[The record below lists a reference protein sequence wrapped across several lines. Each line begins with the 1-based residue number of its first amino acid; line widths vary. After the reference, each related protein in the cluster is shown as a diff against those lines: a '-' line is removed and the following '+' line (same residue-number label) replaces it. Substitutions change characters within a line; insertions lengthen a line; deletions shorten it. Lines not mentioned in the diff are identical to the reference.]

1 MTDNDKAGLIAQW
14 LVPEVVSAESLLP
27 YVGVAETIV
36 LNRLWPFKDVDGKAV
51 PPRYEMIQCQIA
63 LELWNK
69 RGAEGQTSHTENG
82 ISRTW
87 ASSHVSPFLLK
98 MITPHVGCVVTSD
111 ENA

>member
-1 MTDNDKAGLIAQW
+1 MTSNEKAGKIVQW
-14 LVPEVVSAESLLP
+14 LIPEVVSAESLLP
-27 YVGVAETIV
+27 YVDAAESIV
-36 LNRLWPFKDVDGKAV
+36 LNRLYPFADVTGKAV

-69 RGAEGQTSHTENG
+69 RGAEGQTAHTENG

-87 ASSHVSPFLLK
+87 ASSHVSPFLIN
-98 MITPHVGCVVTSD
+98 MITPFVGSVVISD